1 MSATQDEVRR
11 TVLRAA
17 RGWLGTPYRHQQA
30 RKGVGADCL
39 GLVRG
44 IWREVYGVEPEVPE
58 PYSADWGEASGRER
72 LLDAARR
79 HCREITVDDARPGD
93 LVLFRWRRHLP
104 AKHAG
109 ILSEAGFIHA
119 YERHAVIETALV
131 PQWRARLAAA
141 FAFPTTRKD

>member
-1 MSATQDEVRR
+1 MNGTQDEVRCAA
-11 TVLRAA
+11 LAAA
-17 RGWLGTPYRHQQA
+17 RGWIGTPYRHQQA
-30 RKGVGADCL
+30 RKGIGADCL

-44 IWREVYGVEPEVPE
+44 IWREVYGMEPEMPE
-58 PYSADWGEASGRER
+58 PYSADWGEASGREP

-79 HCREITVDDARPGD
+79 HCREIVVGEARPGD

-119 YERHAVIETALV
+119 YERHAVVETALV
-131 PQWRARLAAA
+131 PQWQSRLAAA
-141 FAFPTTRKD
+141 FVFPTMKKD